1 MNKIRANTAP
11 VVFFHGLFGSLSDPT
26 MLAHFGERRI
36 LAPDLLGYG
45 EYKLSNVSSLS
56 LIDQAEHVLAFMDL
70 NSVKQ
75 ANLVGHSVGGA
86 VAAVL
91 AIRHPER
98 VKSLISV
105 EGNMSPP
112 DAFWSASLAKKSID
126 DIQEMVDGYRADVA
140 GWIGGAGVSNTPEV
154 IRIATDWLENQPAMT
169 LKAQASA
176 VVDATSAASDFLTQ
190 LRSQL
195 GNGLVLHLV
204 AGSRSRDSWHLP
216 ADIEASAKS
225 VTLIPD
231 CGHLMMLESTEIFAE
246 TILNLID

>member
-1 MNKIRANTAP
+1 MNIIRTETDP
-11 VVFFHGLFGSLSDPT
+11 VILCHGLFGSLSDPA
-26 MLAHFGERRI
+26 MLAHFGEHRI
-36 LAPDLLGYG
+36 LATDLLGYG
-45 EYKLSNVSSLS
+45 DYKFSDVSSLS
-56 LIDQAEHVLAFMDL
+56 LIDQAEHVLAFMDQ

-91 AIRHPER
+91 AMRHPER

-126 DIQEMVDGYRADVA
+126 DIQAMVDSYRADVA
-140 GWIGGAGVSNTPEV
+140 GWIGGAGVSNTPES
-154 IRIATDWLENQPAMT
+154 IRIATDWLDNQPAMT

-176 VVDATSAASDFLTQ
+176 VVDATSEASGFLTQ

-195 GNGLVLHLV
+195 GNGLELHLV
-204 AGSRSRDSWHLP
+204 AGWRSRDSWHVP

-231 CGHLMMLESTEIFAE
+231 CGHLMMLESPAIFAE